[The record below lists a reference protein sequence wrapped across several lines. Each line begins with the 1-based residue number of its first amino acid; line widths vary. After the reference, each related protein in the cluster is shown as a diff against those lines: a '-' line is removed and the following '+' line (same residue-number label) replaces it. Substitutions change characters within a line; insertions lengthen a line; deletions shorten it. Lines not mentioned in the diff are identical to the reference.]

1 MLGSCEHG
9 KELVHSIEVGE
20 VSVFQDRLCS
30 LERERERSITF
41 NDALI
46 Y

>member
-9 KELVHSIEVGE
+9 KELVHSIKVGK
-20 VSVFQDRLCS
+20 VFFKTSFADWREGG
-30 LERERERSITF
+30 ERTITF
-41 NDALI
+41 NDAVN

>member
-9 KELVHSIEVGE
+9 KELVHSVKVRE

-30 LERERERSITF
+30 LEGGGRDKYYI
-41 NDALI
+41 
-46 Y
+46 